1 MIPEKRP
8 FSTRPTRHVCLF
20 VFIEKKYLSIK
31 TLAYPRFTVTPVV
44 LWAQTPMGLHRFP
57 WESILIA
64 YCSRQ
69 EVVTR
74 LRNHH
79 VIAHAYIIQE
89 KQFFQF
95 SLVNVLEELLQRHTE
110 DYSLANTSQSKTHP
124 KAQSYPILGV
134 GAVKTN
140 VFLCPSDGGPKFFIS
155 FS

>member
-1 MIPEKRP
+1 MLPVLREQPRLQAQKTVI
-8 FSTRPTRHVCLF
+8 FSFQFLLSRHVCLF

-124 KAQSYPILGV
+124 KARLLADLPVSSESSL
-134 GAVKTN
+134 
-140 VFLCPSDGGPKFFIS
+140 
-155 FS
+155 